1 MTAQTSMTPGPANA
15 ITDVAGITVGS
26 AEDSERPTGTT
37 IVVAARPVTAAAAV
51 TGGAPG
57 TRGVTILQD
66 GSIET
71 GVDAVVLSGGSAY
84 GLDAVGGAMDVL
96 RRAGRGYAMGPARVP
111 IIPGAIIFDLLTGSS
126 AAAPTGWEQPP
137 WFDLGRRAAE
147 EALAGNTT
155 LPLGNAGAGMGARA
169 GGAKGG
175 QGTAS
180 LIWEAGGR
188 TVTTAAVAV
197 ANPIGRVL
205 VPGSRAFWAAP
216 FERNGEFGAVPMPA
230 GPLPA
235 DALDFPFEFFSTGT
249 ATTLAVVATTLD
261 LTRGQCARVARMAHD
276 GFARAIRPVHTPLD
290 GDSVFVLATGE
301 TPVENPVADTAR
313 AGMMAADCIARAIAR
328 GVHAATAIPGMPA
341 WRDLD
346 DAGVPKTG

>member
-1 MTAQTSMTPGPANA
+1 MTPPTSMIPGPANT

-37 IVVAARPVTAAAAV
+37 IVMAPRPVTAAAAV

-84 GLDAVGGAMDVL
+84 GLDAVGGAMDAL
-96 RRAGRGYAMGPARVP
+96 RRVGRGYAMGPARVP

-126 AAAPTGWEQPP
+126 AEAPTGWEQPP
-137 WFDLGRRAAE
+137 WFELGRRAAE
-147 EALAGNTT
+147 EAIAGNTA

-169 GGAKGG
+169 GGVKGG

-180 LIWEAGGR
+180 LTWTAGGR
-188 TVTTAAVAV
+188 AVTTAALAV

-216 FERNGEFGAVPMPA
+216 FERDGEFGAVPMPV

-235 DALDFPFEFFSTGT
+235 DALDFPFEAFSTGT

-301 TPVENPVADTAR
+301 TPVEDPVADTAR
-313 AGMMAADCIARAIAR
+313 
-328 GVHAATAIPGMPA
+328 
-341 WRDLD
+341 
-346 DAGVPKTG
+346 

>member
-1 MTAQTSMTPGPANA
+1 MSLTPMTPGPLNA
-15 ITDVAGITVGS
+15 ITDVAGITVGC
-26 AEDSERPTGTT
+26 AEAADRPTGTT
-37 IVVAARPVTAAAAV
+37 IVMAPHPVTAAAAV

-71 GVDAVVLSGGSAY
+71 GVDAVILSGGSAY

-96 RRAGRGYAMGPARVP
+96 RRAGRGYAMGSARVP

-126 AAAPTGWEQPP
+126 AAAPTGWEDPP
-137 WFDLGRRAAE
+137 WFALGRQAAE
-147 EALAGNTT
+147 EALAGNRT
-155 LPLGNAGAGMGARA
+155 LPLGNAGAGLGARA
-169 GGAKGG
+169 GGVKGG

-180 LIWEAGGR
+180 LTWKAGGR

-205 VPGSRAFWAAP
+205 IPGSRAFWAAP
-216 FERNGEFGAVPMPA
+216 FERDGEFGGVPMPP

-235 DALDFPFEFFSTGT
+235 TALDFPFESFSTGT
-249 ATTLAVVATTLD
+249 ATTLSVVATTLD

-290 GDSVFVLATGE
+290 GDSIFVLATGE
-301 TPVENPVADTAR
+301 TPVTDPVADTAR
-313 AGMMAADCIARAIAR
+313 AGMMAADCVARAVAR
-328 GVHAATAIPGMPA
+328 GVHAAAAIPGMPA

-346 DAGVPKTG
+346 DTGTPRDI